1 MSSHRRGR
9 QQARDLRPFNERINE
24 NLTLELAEFND
35 KKDKKKTTVTPLF
48 LSKCTED
55 EVVDTAEDE
64 DMDEVPLPSETEDEG
79 STSNDARW
87 SEMCTEDEIKKDE
100 KELELSIAAIMKN
113 IFEGRPIDIQDF
125 MKVTFMTLF
134 GPFSHLNVKKIAK
147 KVEKLEEKVDTIE
160 LSVDAIVTRVDNMQ
174 ARVDASLDSIETKVE
189 NVKTKA
195 DDSLNSVETKF
206 DSVKT
211 KVENVK
217 TKVDA
222 SLNSVETKFDDME
235 TKLEHVDKKMINL
248 EIENHAKNFILK
260 KVRTKLAKDEKK
272 ENLKTTKS
280 IVEEI
285 LNIAKMDLKSID
297 QVYRIYPNQN
307 QKTTRKKQE
316 NEYPN
321 IFLKFSSKNDIVSF
335 TEKLNDIKKAGKFKK
350 MQFEKYVPACLID
363 NWNKANLKA
372 YNLRKEKS
380 MITRTYIKNGEVEL
394 LAKSKKEDSFVKF
407 DYDNITTKL

>member
-9 QQARDLRPFNERINE
+9 QQARDLRPLNERINE
-24 NLTLELAEFND
+24 NLTLALAELNA
-35 KKDKKKTTVTPLF
+35 KKDKKKTTLTPLF

-147 KVEKLEEKVDTIE
+147 KVEKLEEKVDNIE
-160 LSVDAIVTRVDNMQ
+160 LSIDAIETKVENMQ

-195 DDSLNSVETKF
+195 DD
-206 DSVKT
+206 
-211 KVENVK
+211 
-217 TKVDA
+217 

-297 QVYRIYPNQN
+297 QVYHIYPTQN
-307 QKTTRKKQE
+307 QTTVWKKQG
-316 NEYPN
+316 NEYPY
-321 IFLKFSSKNDIVSF
+321 IFLKFSSKNDIVFF
-335 TEKLNDIKKAGKFKK
+335 TEKLNDIKKA
-350 MQFEKYVPACLID
+350 
-363 NWNKANLKA
+363 
-372 YNLRKEKS
+372 
-380 MITRTYIKNGEVEL
+380 
-394 LAKSKKEDSFVKF
+394 
-407 DYDNITTKL
+407 

>member
-9 QQARDLRPFNERINE
+9 QQARDLRPLNERINE
-24 NLTLELAEFND
+24 NLTLALAELNA
-35 KKDKKKTTVTPLF
+35 KKDKKKTTLTPLF

-55 EVVDTAEDE
+55 EVVARAEDE

-160 LSVDAIVTRVDNMQ
+160 LSVDAIETKVENMQ

-189 NVKTKA
+189 NVKT
-195 DDSLNSVETKF
+195 
-206 DSVKT
+206 
-211 KVENVK
+211 
-217 TKVDA
+217 A

-307 QKTTRKKQE
+307 QKTARKKQE

-380 MITRTYIKNGEVEL
+380 MITRTFIKNGEVEL

-407 DYDNITTKL
+407 D

>member
-9 QQARDLRPFNERINE
+9 QQARDLRPLNERINE
-24 NLTLELAEFND
+24 NLTLALAELNA
-35 KKDKKKTTVTPLF
+35 KKDKKKTTLTPLF

-55 EVVDTAEDE
+55 EVVATAEDE

-113 IFEGRPIDIQDF
+113 ISEGRPIDIQDF

-160 LSVDAIVTRVDNMQ
+160 LSIDAIETKVENVQ

-272 ENLKTTKS
+272 RKFENYKVNS
-280 IVEEI
+280 
-285 LNIAKMDLKSID
+285 
-297 QVYRIYPNQN
+297 
-307 QKTTRKKQE
+307 
-316 NEYPN
+316 
-321 IFLKFSSKNDIVSF
+321 
-335 TEKLNDIKKAGKFKK
+335 
-350 MQFEKYVPACLID
+350 
-363 NWNKANLKA
+363 
-372 YNLRKEKS
+372 
-380 MITRTYIKNGEVEL
+380 
-394 LAKSKKEDSFVKF
+394 
-407 DYDNITTKL
+407 

>member
-9 QQARDLRPFNERINE
+9 QQARDLRPLNERINE
-24 NLTLELAEFND
+24 NLTLALAELNA
-35 KKDKKKTTVTPLF
+35 KKDKKKTTLTPLF

-147 KVEKLEEKVDTIE
+147 KVEKLEEKIDTIE
-160 LSVDAIVTRVDNMQ
+160 LSIDAIETKVENMQ

-195 DDSLNSVETKF
+195 DD
-206 DSVKT
+206 
-211 KVENVK
+211 
-217 TKVDA
+217 

-307 QKTTRKKQE
+307 QKTARKKQE